1 MRISEIIRDI
11 FTDVEISN
19 QRYRQ
24 DVYDNNPFTFG
35 TERRATSAGF
45 FKLFLPQFIGF
56 IIGLAFTKLIGAGGA
71 AYIIFGGIFAL
82 AVGVYK
88 SVSFDKI
95 AIKPAVIRNIIIMM
109 LFCLF
114 CGIALLI
121 TK

>member
-11 FTDVEISN
+11 FTDADIAN

-24 DVYDNNPFTFG
+24 DVYDNKPFSFG
-35 TERRATSAGF
+35 TERRANSAGF
-45 FKLFLPQFIGF
+45 IKLLLPQFIGF
-56 IIGLAFTKLIGAGGA
+56 IIGLAFTKLIGADGA

-95 AIKPAVIRNIIIMM
+95 ALKPAVVRNIIIML

-114 CGIALLI
+114 CGIVVLMSE
-121 TK
+121 